1 VIGLLAVATAVTL
14 TFVSH
19 AAFFST
25 QANEVAALDPQV
37 FVKDA
42 TSPAGVGPQD
52 IQHDAGLRPALISDP
67 PDSDLFNAQSA
78 PLGLTLN
85 QWFSASGTVD
95 IVPLNAN
102 AQNVIVHFQGL
113 SPHGVYSLFEN
124 RPDQL
129 GSVYAPLDGVGT
141 SNSFVADAGG
151 SASMT
156 FLVTPPLT
164 HGSAIVL
171 VFHSDGS
178 PHGMSPGGVGLDA
191 HDQLIL
197 RLP

>member
-1 VIGLLAVATAVTL
+1 MIGLLAATTAVTL

-25 QANEVAALDPQV
+25 QTNQAAALDPQV

-42 TSPAGVGPQD
+42 TAPAGPGPQD

-67 PDSDLFNAQSA
+67 PESDLFNAQAA
-78 PLGLTLN
+78 PLGLTLS
-85 QWFSASGTVD
+85 QWLSATGTVD

-113 SPHGVYSLFEN
+113 SPHGVYSLFQD
-124 RPDQL
+124 RDDQQAT
-129 GSVYAPLDGVGT
+129 VYMPLDGVGT

-151 SASMT
+151 SGSMT
-156 FLVTPPLT
+156 FLVTPPLS
-164 HGSAIVL
+164 HGSAIIL

-178 PHGMSPGGVGLDA
+178 PHGMSRGGVGINA
-191 HDQLIL
+191 HNQLIVWL
-197 RLP
+197 R

>member
-1 VIGLLAVATAVTL
+1 MIGLLAATTAVTL

-25 QANEVAALDPQV
+25 RTNEAAALDPQV

-42 TSPAGVGPQD
+42 AAPAGLGPQD
-52 IQHDAGLRPALISDP
+52 IQHDVGLRPALISDP
-67 PDSDLFNAQSA
+67 PESDLFSAQAA

-85 QWFSASGTVD
+85 QWFSAAGTVD

-102 AQNVIVHFQGL
+102 AENVIVHFQGL

-124 RPDQL
+124 RDDQQTT
-129 GSVYAPLDGVGT
+129 VYTPLDGVGT

-151 SASMT
+151 SGSMT

-164 HGSAIVL
+164 RGNAIVL

-178 PHGMSPGGVGLDA
+178 PHGMSRGGVGLDA
-191 HDQLIL
+191 HDQLIV